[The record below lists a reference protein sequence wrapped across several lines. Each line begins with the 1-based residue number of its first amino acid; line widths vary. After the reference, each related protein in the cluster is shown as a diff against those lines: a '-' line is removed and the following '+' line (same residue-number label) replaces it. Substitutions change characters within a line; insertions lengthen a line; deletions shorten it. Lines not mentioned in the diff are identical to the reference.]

1 MCPRMETALKRTIST
16 ALAACVVA
24 LSLTACG
31 SGSSDSDS
39 GNAAD
44 ELRLGIALGDLATF
58 DPARVLADAM
68 QLVIPMYAETL
79 VDVDQDD
86 PKTVLPNLATSWEA
100 SEDLKTYT
108 FKLRDD
114 VTFPSGNTMTAEDV
128 KFSLERVK
136 NVQGAS
142 AFKMGIVDS
151 VNVVDDTT
159 VEFVL
164 TGPDSS
170 FPSRM
175 AAPYLSVFDSKVL
188 QENGAVSDAS
198 AVTADDAQAFMDKTT
213 VGTGPYELEEWRRN
227 SEVVFKLRDDYWGEA
242 PAFDTIVLEDIRDA
256 STQAQLV
263 ERGDIDIAMDIE
275 PDTAASLEGKD
286 GIKVVTEPSF
296 NINYL
301 AMNHQSKDAPELAD
315 DKVRQ
320 AIQMAVD
327 YDGISSALA
336 DGAPR
341 PAAVVPIGFVG
352 ADKVEPIGYDPDAA
366 KKLLDEAGVS
376 GLELDVEFANVTW
389 YGVSQQ
395 SLWEKL
401 QSDFDKVGIKV
412 NIRPVEYEKWIEGY
426 RAGEFSITSG
436 LWAPED
442 FDSSSYFDP
451 FGREA
456 GIYGERT
463 SMDFPIGQKLYD
475 EYLAEKD
482 PAGRETIA
490 EELITAMRD
499 DATLIPLFQAN
510 KFLVHSDA
518 VTGVRYSPNKQI
530 RLAEIK
536 PS

>member
-1 MCPRMETALKRTIST
+1 MLTTAV
-16 ALAACVVA
+16 AACAMA

-31 SGSSDSDS
+31 GGSDDESKNDAS
-39 GNAAD
+39 
-44 ELRLGIALGDLATF
+44 ELRIGIGLGDLATF

-68 QLVIPMYAETL
+68 QLVLPMYAETL

-86 PKTVLPNLATSWEA
+86 PTTVIPNLATEWSA
-100 SEDLKTYT
+100 SEDLKSYT

-114 VTFPSGNTMTAEDV
+114 VTFPSGRTMTAEDV

-136 NVQGAS
+136 NIQGAS
-142 AFKMGIVDS
+142 AFKMGIVDK

-159 VEFVL
+159 VEFQL

-175 AAPYLSVFDSKVL
+175 AAPYLSVFDSEVL
-188 QENGAVSDAS
+188 QENGAVADET
-198 AVTADDAQAFMDKTT
+198 AVDSDDAQAFMDETT
-213 VGTGPYELEEWRRN
+213 VGTGPYELDEWRRN
-227 SEVVFKLRDDYWGEA
+227 SEVVFSLRDDYWGEA
-242 PAFDTIVLEDIRDA
+242 PAFETVVLEDIRDA

-286 GIKVVTEPSF
+286 GVKVVTEPSF

-301 AMNHQSKDAPELAD
+301 AMNHKSKDAPELAD
-315 DKVRQ
+315 ERVRK

-327 YDGISSALA
+327 YDGISEALA

-352 ADKVEPIGYDPDAA
+352 SDQVEPVAYDPDGA
-366 KKLLDEAGVS
+366 KALLEEAGVS
-376 GLELDVEFANVTW
+376 GLELSVDFANVTW

-412 NIRPVEYEKWIEGY
+412 TIRPVEYENWIAGY

-451 FGREA
+451 FGREE

-463 SMDFPIGQKLYD
+463 SMDFPIGQKLY
-475 EYLAEKD
+475 EQYLAEKD
-482 PAGRETIA
+482 PAAREDIVV
-490 EELITAMRD
+490 ELITAMRD
-499 DATLIPLFQAN
+499 SATLIPVFQAN

-530 RLAEIK
+530 RLSEIK

>member
-1 MCPRMETALKRTIST
+1 METAVKRTMTT
-16 ALAACVVA
+16 AVAACVMA

-31 SGSSDSDS
+31 SGSSETDNENEA
-39 GNAAD
+39 G
-44 ELRLGIALGDLATF
+44 ELRIGIALGDLATF

-86 PKTVLPNLATSWEA
+86 PAKVLPNLATSWEA
-100 SEDLKTYT
+100 SDDLRSYT
-108 FKLRDD
+108 FELRDD
-114 VTFPSGNTMTAEDV
+114 VTFPSGNPMTAEDV

-136 NVQGAS
+136 NIQGAS
-142 AFKMGIVDS
+142 AFKMGIVES
-151 VNVVDDTT
+151 VNVVDEHT
-159 VEFVL
+159 VEFAL

-188 QENGAVSDAS
+188 QENGATADAE
-198 AVTADDAQAFMDKTT
+198 AVTTDEAQSFMDETT
-213 VGTGPYELEEWRRN
+213 VGTGPYELQEWRRN
-227 SEVVFKLRDDYWGEA
+227 SEVVFEARDDYWGEA

-275 PDTAASLEGKD
+275 PDTAASLDGKD
-286 GIKVVTEPSF
+286 GVEVVTEPSY

-301 AMNHQSKDAPELAD
+301 AMNHKSSDAPELAD
-315 DKVRQ
+315 DRVRQ

-327 YDGISSALA
+327 YDGISEALA

-341 PAAVVPIGFVG
+341 PAAVVPLGFVG
-352 ADKVEPIGYDPDAA
+352 SDAVEPIGYDPDAA
-366 KKLLDEAGVS
+366 KTLLDEAGVS
-376 GLELDVEFANVTW
+376 DLTLDVDFANVTW
-389 YGVSQQ
+389 YGVAQQ

-401 QSDFDKVGIKV
+401 QSDFAKIGITV
-412 NIRPVEYEKWIEGY
+412 NIRPVEYEKWIADY
-426 RAGEFSITSG
+426 RAGDYAITSG

-482 PAGRETIA
+482 PAAREEIA
-490 EELITAMRD
+490 IELITAMRD
-499 DATLIPLFQAN
+499 DATLIPLFQAK

-530 RLAEIK
+530 RLVEIE